1 MICFISKHWVGFSRP
16 LKLIS
21 FQKQSLEVFFKK
33 RCSYKFHKIHRKT
46 PMSESLF
53 TEHLWKT
60 ASIISIEVLTNHQS
74 KLFRIFY
81 YCITA
86 QKMKFSIKDLFSKC
100 DRIRSLLRIWS
111 HLLKKSLM
119 KNFLQS
125 ILRAFTHFTWCI
137 RRIFLVK

>member
-33 RCSYKFHKIHRKT
+33 RCSDKFHKIHRKT
-46 PMSESLF
+46 PMSESPFYRTPLEDCF
-53 TEHLWKT
+53 YHFSLN
-60 ASIISIEVLTNHQS
+60 LTNHQS

-100 DRIRSLLRIWS
+100 GRIRSFLRIWS
-111 HLLKKSLM
+111 HLRKKSLT
-119 KNFLQS
+119 KNFFLQS

-137 RRIFLVK
+137 RR